1 MSLVDSI
8 IIRQETLSDYKHVF
22 EVNNLAFKQSN
33 EAKLVEALR
42 TNTNV
47 FVNELSIV
55 ATYNNNIVG
64 HILFTKIKITN
75 INGIEH
81 ESLALAPMA
90 VLPKFQLKGIGSKL
104 IIYGL
109 QVAKNIGFK
118 SVIVLGHANY
128 YSKFGFMPA
137 SLWNINAPFQV
148 PDNAFMAIELQNDS
162 LKNSSG
168 TVVYP
173 SEFNGV

>member
-1 MSLVDSI
+1 M
-8 IIRQETLSDYKHVF
+8 
-22 EVNNLAFKQSN
+22 
-33 EAKLVEALR
+33 
-42 TNTNV
+42 
-47 FVNELSIV
+47 
-55 ATYNNNIVG
+55 
-64 HILFTKIKITN
+64 
-75 INGIEH
+75 
-81 ESLALAPMA
+81 
-90 VLPKFQLKGIGSKL
+90 
-104 IIYGL
+104 
-109 QVAKNIGFK
+109 
-118 SVIVLGHANY
+118 IVLGHANY